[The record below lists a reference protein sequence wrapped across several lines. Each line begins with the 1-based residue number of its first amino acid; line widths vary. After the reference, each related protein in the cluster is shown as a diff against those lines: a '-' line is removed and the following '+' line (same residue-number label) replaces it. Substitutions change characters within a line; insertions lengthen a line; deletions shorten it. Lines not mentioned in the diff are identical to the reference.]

1 MNLKKTK
8 IEGVFILEPTVF
20 KDSRGYFLESYN
32 EQKFLQLGIKNRFVQ
47 DNEAKSNYGVIRGLH
62 YQAGE
67 FSQAK
72 LVRVTQGKVLDVI
85 LDLRK
90 NSKTYGRC
98 ISIPIS
104 ALNRKQVLIPRGCA
118 HGYSVLSKSAV
129 FNYKCDNFYSPQN
142 EGGIHPLDPILNI
155 DWKVKTD
162 SRIISEKDL
171 HWPNFEK

>member
-20 KDSRGYFLESYN
+20 EDSRGYFLESYN
-32 EQKFLQLGIKNRFVQ
+32 ENKLTSLGITARFVQ
-47 DNEAKSNYGVIRGLH
+47 DNEAKSSYGVIRGLH
-62 YQAGE
+62 YQKGE
-67 FSQAK
+67 FAQAK

-90 NSKTYGRC
+90 GSKTYGRC

-104 ALNRKQVLIPRGCA
+104 ALNRKQIFIPRGCA
-118 HGYSVLSKSAV
+118 HGYSVLSKTAV

-142 EGGIHPLDPILNI
+142 EGGIHPLDPNLNI
-155 DWKVKTD
+155 DWKVKTE
-162 SRIISEKDL
+162 SRIISDKDIQ
-171 HWPNFEK
+171 WPYFEK